1 MCMPS
6 FKVQWDEKSSTAKN
20 PTRKSSVI
28 SAANALEAKA
38 KIKQR
43 APMSVKITNITAV
56 KLG

>member
-1 MCMPS
+1 MPS
-6 FKVQWDEKSSTAKN
+6 FKVQWDEKSSTSKN
-20 PTRKSSVI
+20 PTRKSSVV

-43 APMSVKITNITAV
+43 APMSVKITNITSV